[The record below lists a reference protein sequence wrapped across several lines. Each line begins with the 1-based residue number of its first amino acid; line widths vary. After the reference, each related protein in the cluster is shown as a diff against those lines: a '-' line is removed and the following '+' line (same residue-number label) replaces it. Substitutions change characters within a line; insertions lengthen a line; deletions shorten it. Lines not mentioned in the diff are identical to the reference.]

1 MSRQPSTQLIEPLVR
16 WPVLDHHPDEAVVG
30 ASPIADEL
38 AAAARQWMPGGVSA
52 AARMHP
58 SLGRAFFTARGQ
70 GARVWDVDGR
80 GYIDLE
86 TSFGASLLGHGHPA
100 VRAAVER
107 ALDLGI
113 LCGHDTPYQAELAH
127 ALVERIPSA
136 ELVRFTGSGT
146 ETVWHAARIAR
157 AFTGRELLVKFEG
170 HFHGF
175 SDTLGFSF
183 WPSAE
188 QAGDPSRPNV
198 RPESA
203 GILVAD
209 RDAVR
214 VLPWNDLSALERAFE
229 LEGDRIA
236 AVVMEP
242 INIDSG
248 TIFPLP
254 GYLEAVRR
262 LAHAHGALLIFDEIL
277 SGFRT
282 NAGGAQAE
290 LAVTPDLTTIGKALG
305 GGLALSAVVG
315 RRDVMSVVAPLGPAV
330 HSGTFMAHLLPVLAG
345 LAFMDVIA
353 EPDFYPGLLQ
363 RAARFGD
370 ALTGVFRDTGLLVR
384 VQRYGPRFSLLFGI
398 EAEPRRYRD
407 IATADRAT
415 ERRFYGHALA
425 EGVYLHYGWHHGI
438 SAAHSDADLDDALER
453 LRRAARRTVND
464 AGRESSR

>member
-1 MSRQPSTQLIEPLVR
+1 MPDRRTNQATPS
-16 WPVLDHHPDEAVVG
+16 
-30 ASPIADEL
+30 ASPIGDEM

-52 AARMHP
+52 AARLHP
-58 SLGRAFFTARGQ
+58 SLGRAFLTARGQ

-80 GYIDLE
+80 EYIDLE

-100 VRAAVER
+100 IRAGVER
-107 ALDLGI
+107 GLDLGI
-113 LCGHDTPYQAELAH
+113 LCGHDTPHQAELAH
-127 ALVERIPSA
+127 ALIELIPSA

-157 AFTGRELLVKFEG
+157 AFTGRELLLKFEG

-175 SDTLGFSF
+175 SDTLGYSF
-183 WPSAE
+183 WPSPE

-203 GILVAD
+203 GIPAAD

-214 VLPWNDLSALERAFE
+214 VLPWNDLPALGRAFE

-254 GYLEAVRR
+254 GYLAAAQAM
-262 LAHAHGALLIFDEIL
+262 AHAHGALLIFDEIL
-277 SGFRT
+277 TGFRT

-290 LAVTPDLTTIGKALG
+290 LGVTPDLTTIGKALG

-345 LAFMDVIA
+345 LAFVDVIA
-353 EPDFYPGLLQ
+353 QPGFYAGLLQ
-363 RAARFGD
+363 RAERFGSE
-370 ALTGVFRDTGLLVR
+370 LTGVLHDAGLAVR

-398 EAEPRRYRD
+398 GAEPRRYRD

-415 ERRFYGHALA
+415 ERRFYGYALE

-453 LRRAARRTVND
+453 LQRAARRTAND
-464 AGRESSR
+464 GATGSSG